1 MTDHATGIRLE
12 IQLIHAATRNIRAA
26 FRHYDA
32 AGIRDFPRAP
42 TTENTTDRFC
52 RLTIEGGIC
61 WRDHEARR

>member
-12 IQLIHAATRNIRAA
+12 IQLFRAATRNIRAS

-32 AGIRDFPRAP
+32 AGIRDFPLMQI
-42 TTENTTDRFC
+42 TENTTDRFC

-61 WRDHEARR
+61 WRDCEARR